1 MNDPL
6 NIWSRQGVVGRNVQ
20 SSTQRCYDISNV
32 WISILASKRDL
43 YGNAAPYATF
53 HCFICFIMIGTLCFK
68 TSRYAILVAW
78 IFRVVYLDDIGNHFY
93 MDERNLTNANTKRI
107 SCMQFRLIS
116 PVYRCT
122 TCKKTI
128 LSYVF
133 YMHSSDELHNN
144 LISNCF

>member
-78 IFRVVYLDDIGNHFY
+78 IFTVVYLDDIGNHFY
-93 MDERNLTNANTKRI
+93 MDERNLMDANTKRI

-116 PVYRCT
+116 PVYRYT
-122 TCKKTI
+122 TCKKKVCI
-128 LSYVF
+128 LHALQWRAS
-133 YMHSSDELHNN
+133 
-144 LISNCF
+144 